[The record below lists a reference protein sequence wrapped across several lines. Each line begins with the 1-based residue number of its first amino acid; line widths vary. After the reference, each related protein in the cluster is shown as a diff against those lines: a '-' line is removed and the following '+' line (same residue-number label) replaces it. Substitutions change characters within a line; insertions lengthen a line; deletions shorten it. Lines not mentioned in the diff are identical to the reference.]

1 MTKRRKGKDLL
12 KLLMYSLSQVVQ
24 YHWQKPDKDSRWNHA
39 SQNRQKRFRSTC
51 LKCLVPFP
59 NTCGVLHTYSTFKY
73 LYSFEKRKWIKRRD
87 RQRRRSM
94 RRWRP
99 YSERRY
105 RPRNCLHL
113 ICIAFLHGHCVTL
126 MHLQNFIWSPG
137 LCLDSV
143 LFYDSFVIQT
153 L

>member
-24 YHWQKPDKDSRWNHA
+24 YHWQKPDKDSRRNHA

-113 ICIAFLHGHCVTL
+113 IFIAFLQDIVLLSCIYKTSYGHLACV
-126 MHLQNFIWSPG
+126 W
-137 LCLDSV
+137 
-143 LFYDSFVIQT
+143 IQCFFMIP